1 MVSESGVFSVMNSSI
16 RIVDGW
22 FGSYIE
28 ISMSQNWAL
37 VSVELGESSFY
48 QSQIAVFSGNP
59 CVTFE
64 RRPDFSSEHSS
75 R

>member
-22 FGSYIE
+22 FGNYIE

-37 VSVELGESSFY
+37 VSVELYESSFN
-48 QSQIAVFSGNP
+48 QSQMAVLSSNP
-59 CVTFE
+59 CVAFE
-64 RRPDFSSEHSS
+64 RIRDSLS
-75 R
+75 